1 MSIASVMLSNH
12 FILYCPLLLLL
23 SIFPSIKFFSS
34 ESAFRIRWP
43 NIGSSVS
50 VLPMNIQ
57 GWFLLGLTGLI
68 SLQSK
73 ELSRVFF
80 STIRKHQ
87 FFHAQSSA
95 NKDSFTFSFPI
106 WIHIISFS
114 FLITLSRSSKTMLN
128 ISSESENL
136 YAVPDIKWN
145 AFSFLPLRMVFSV
158 CLLYMAFIRLR

>member
-95 NKDSFTFSFPI
+95 NKDSFSFPI

-114 FLITLSRSSKTMLN
+114 FLITLSRSSKTVLN
-128 ISSESENL
+128 SSCESEHL
-136 YAVPDIKWN
+136 YIVPDLKWN
-145 AFSFLPLRMVFSV
+145 AFTFLPLRMVFAV
-158 CLLYMAFIRLR
+158 CLLYMALIRLR